1 MPGTRWSDD
10 ESLDGLRRSADPL
23 ADAAVARLWSDGGRT
38 AVTGVFAML
47 KDNACALPAS
57 CPPAITS
64 FLSAT
69 SSLPPVDMAQLEL
82 GGRVFCRH
90 ALPAVVVMLASSLP
104 RGYGAPCLNEI
115 LSISGNLR
123 HHPYER
129 LMGVVQLLVNISDHA
144 AFGPHGRA
152 IVTAQKL
159 RLLHAGVRALTRE
172 YRPAY
177 ESRFGVPVNHE
188 DMLATI
194 MAFSYLVVDGLSR
207 LGLPLERD
215 DAQAFHSLW
224 RTFALLMGIHPDGRP
239 DDDSLVPATL
249 DESAEFYAAY
259 VRRHNVTP
267 PAPNAMGVAL
277 TAQNLAMMRHMLP
290 WPARLVGLG
299 MAPRVCMTELMTPE
313 ELARVGVRPL
323 PGHRAVRAWLHHLLG
338 LGAWAGTHTTF
349 AGRLA
354 HAILQG
360 MVDLDRRGQVEFSI
374 PFSRLDLRGAAFR

>member
-10 ESLDGLRRSADPL
+10 AFLDGLRRGADPL
-23 ADAAVARLWSDGGRT
+23 ADAAVARLWSEGGKR

-57 CPPAITS
+57 CPPAITE
-64 FLSAT
+64 FFAAT
-69 SSLPPVDMAQLEL
+69 SDLPALDMTQLER
-82 GGRVFCRH
+82 GGRAFCDN

-129 LMGVVQLLVNISDHA
+129 LMGVVQLLVNISDHE
-144 AFGPHGRA
+144 AFGPGGRA
-152 IVTAQKL
+152 IVTARKL

-172 YRPAY
+172 YRPGY
-177 ESRFGVPVNHE
+177 EVRFGVPVNHE

-207 LGLPLERD
+207 LGVPLPAD
-215 DAQAFHSLW
+215 DAQDFYALW
-224 RTFALLMGIHPDGRP
+224 RTFALLMGIHPEGRP
-239 DDDSLVPATL
+239 HDGSLIPSSI
-249 DESAEFYAAY
+249 DEAAEFYAAY
-259 VRRHNVTP
+259 VRRNDVAVG
-267 PAPNAMGVAL
+267 APNPMGAAL
-277 TAQNLAMMRHMLP
+277 TRQNLVMMRHLLP
-290 WPARLVGLG
+290 WPMRLLGLG
-299 MAPRVCMTELMTPE
+299 AAPRLCMTELMSAE
-313 ELARVGVRPL
+313 ELARVGLRPL
-323 PGHRAVRAWLHHLLG
+323 PGHAALRAWLHRVLG
-338 LGAWAGTHTTF
+338 LGQWAGTHATF

-360 MVDLDRRGQVEFSI
+360 MVAVDRRGEVEFSI